1 MITFIVNEASG
12 RGRGGKIWRALRR
25 EMLEQELPFRA
36 WCTRSPGEATALA
49 QLACQDAQELQKLVV
64 VGGDGTVNEVLNGI
78 SDFAHIALGVVP
90 IGSGNDFVRG
100 LGLPR
105 DPRAALERVFA
116 ASGDARIDL
125 GQVCVDGQAP
135 RRFGI
140 SAGIGMDAWVCAQV
154 DASRAKAGLNR
165 FGLGSFSYG
174 LMTLS
179 AAWNL
184 ETANGNVTFTTPY
197 GRHRQDLSNLI
208 FLACMNFPWEGGGV
222 PIAPEASA
230 VDGCFSVCFAENL
243 ERSQVFAKLP
253 LLALGRHPHTE
264 GVTLLKASR
273 VEVQLEMP
281 LYVHADGEVPG
292 RVRRVTFDVLPQK
305 LRVLV

>member
-49 QLACQDAQELQKLVV
+49 QLTCQDAQELQKLVV

-78 SDFAHIALGVVP
+78 SDFAQIALGVVP

-125 GQVCVDGQAP
+125 GQVCVDGQTP

-154 DASRAKAGLNR
+154 DDSRAKAGLNR

-305 LRVLV
+305 LRVLE

>member
-12 RGRGGKIWRALRR
+12 RGRGGKIWRVLRR

-78 SDFAHIALGVVP
+78 SDFAQIALGVVP

-135 RRFGI
+135 RR
-140 SAGIGMDAWVCAQV
+140 C
-154 DASRAKAGLNR
+154 
-165 FGLGSFSYG
+165 GSVQ
-174 LMTLS
+174 L
-179 AAWNL
+179 
-184 ETANGNVTFTTPY
+184 TTPQ
-197 GRHRQDLSNLI
+197 GVLTRDLRALI

-222 PIAPEASA
+222 PIAPVADA
-230 VDGCFSVCFAENL
+230 ADGCFSVCLADDL
-243 ERSQVFAKLP
+243 SRAQVFRKLP
-253 LLALGRHPHTE
+253 LLALGRHTHTE
-264 GVTLLKASR
+264 GVSLVPATR
-273 VEVQLEMP
+273 VEVQLDTP
-281 LYVHADGEVPG
+281 LFVHADGEVPG
-292 RVRRVTFDVLPQK
+292 RARSAVFDVLPQK

>member
-78 SDFAHIALGVVP
+78 SDFSQIALGVVP

-165 FGLGSFSYG
+165 LGLGSFSYG

-243 ERSQVFAKLP
+243 GRSQVFAKLP

>member
-49 QLACQDAQELQKLVV
+49 QLTCQDAQELQKLVV

-78 SDFAHIALGVVP
+78 SDFAQIALGVVP

-165 FGLGSFSYG
+165 LDLGSFSYG

-243 ERSQVFAKLP
+243 GRSQVFAKLP

>member
-78 SDFAHIALGVVP
+78 SDFSQIALGVVP
-90 IGSGNDFVRG
+90 IGSGNDFVPG

-116 ASGDARIDL
+116 AGGDARIDL
-125 GQVCVDGQAP
+125 GQM
-135 RRFGI
+135 RI
-140 SAGIGMDAWVCAQV
+140 
-154 DASRAKAGLNR
+154 NR
-165 FGLGSFSYG
+165 FGLGSLSYG

-184 ETANGNVTFTTPY
+184 ETARGSVQLTTPQ
-197 GRHRQDLSNLI
+197 GVLTRDLRALI

-222 PIAPEASA
+222 PIAPVADA
-230 VDGCFSVCFAENL
+230 ADGCFSVCLADDL
-243 ERSQVFAKLP
+243 SRAQVFRKLP
-253 LLALGRHPHTE
+253 LLALGRHTHTE
-264 GVTLLKASR
+264 GVSLVSATR
-273 VEVQLEMP
+273 VEVQLDTP
-281 LYVHADGEVPG
+281 LFVHADGEVPG
-292 RVRRVTFDVLPQK
+292 RARSAVFDVLPQQ

>member
-78 SDFAHIALGVVP
+78 SDFSQIALGVVP

-125 GQVCVDGQAP
+125 GQVRIDGQAP

-165 FGLGSFSYG
+165 LGLGSFSYG

-184 ETANGNVTFTTPY
+184 ETANGNVTFTTPH

-243 ERSQVFAKLP
+243 ERSQVFTKLP

-273 VEVQLEMP
+273 IDVALDRP

>member
-12 RGRGGKIWRALRR
+12 RGRGGKIWRVLRR

-78 SDFAHIALGVVP
+78 SDFAQIALGVVP

-135 RRFGI
+135 RHFGI